1 MVIFSRRLSEVF
13 SIVGLITSFF
23 SLFLFFPALIGY
35 LYSEPIWTDFIILGI
50 LFFAFGII
58 IFTLFKKTKSYP
70 QSSSELQAKD
80 GLTLV
85 LLVWILLSTISS
97 TPFLMFD
104 ENMSF
109 IRAFFEAVSGL
120 TTTGATIFSGLEL
133 MPKAILIWRAILQ
146 WLGGMGILVLTIAI
160 LPMFG
165 VGGMQIFRAEA
176 SGPMKDKKFTPR
188 IAETAK
194 ALWTIYVFLTLF
206 CCVGYWVA
214 GMELFDAL
222 AHAFTTVSIGGL
234 STYDESIG
242 FFNSFKIEAVAVF
255 FMLLAAMNFT
265 LHFAVLRSF
274 SLKAYLQSIEARY
287 FFSIIFISVAFIFLV
302 LLINFSDESSLST
315 IARITVFNVVS
326 IATTTG
332 YATTDYNLWPTI
344 TFSLMLLL
352 SCFTTCSG
360 STGGGVKLIRAII
373 MLKQARR
380 EILRTVHPHAIIP
393 IKIGNQT
400 VANRVILA
408 VLAFMFFYL
417 LTLVTA
423 FLLLTST
430 GLSAGASIS
439 AALACL
445 NNLGPA
451 LFELGPSAN
460 YGILSD
466 IQLSILSV
474 VMLLG
479 RLELLTIFVFF
490 SVSFWKS

>member
-1 MVIFSRRLSEVF
+1 MTIIPARLSEVF
-13 SIVGLITSFF
+13 SVVGLITSFF
-23 SLFLFFPALIGY
+23 SLFLFLPAGVGY
-35 LYSEPIWTDFIILGI
+35 FYSEIIWSDFLILGI
-50 LFFAFGII
+50 LFFAFGLI
-58 IFTLFKKTKSYP
+58 IFNVFKKTKSHP
-70 QSSSELQAKD
+70 QSSSELQPKD
-80 GLTLV
+80 GL
-85 LLVWILLSTISS
+85 LLVVFVWLLLSIISS
-97 TPFLMFD
+97 IPFLLYD
-104 ENMSF
+104 ESLTF

-120 TTTGATIFSGLEL
+120 TTTGATIFSGLDE
-133 MPKAILIWRAILQ
+133 MSRAILIWRAILQ

-160 LPMFG
+160 LPMLG
-165 VGGMQIFRAEA
+165 VGGMQIFRAES

-194 ALWTIYVFLTLF
+194 ALWTIYIFLTLF
-206 CCVGYWVA
+206 CSLGYWIA
-214 GMELFDAL
+214 GMNLFDAF

-234 STYDESIG
+234 STHDQSIG
-242 FFNSFKIEAVAVF
+242 FYNSFQIESVAIF
-255 FMLLAAMNFT
+255 FMLLAGLNFT
-265 LHFAVLRSF
+265 LHFAAFRSL
-274 SLKAYLQSIEARY
+274 SLSVYLHSIEARY
-287 FFSIIFISVAFIFLV
+287 FFVIITVSAAFVFFV
-302 LLINFSDESSLST
+302 LLMMPSDSIGLIE
-315 IARITVFNVVS
+315 IARFSIFNVVS

-332 YATTDYNLWPTI
+332 YATADYNLWPTI
-344 TFSLMLLL
+344 AFSLMLLL

-360 STGGGVKLIRAII
+360 STGGGVKLIRIII
-373 MLKQARR
+373 MFKQAKR

-393 IKIGNQT
+393 IKIGGQT

-423 FLLLTST
+423 FLLLTAT

-460 YGILSD
+460 YGILSEV
-466 IQLSILSV
+466 QLSILAAA
-474 VMLLG
+474 MLLG

-490 SVSFWKS
+490 STSFWKS

>member
-1 MVIFSRRLSEVF
+1 M
-13 SIVGLITSFF
+13 T
-23 SLFLFFPALIGY
+23 
-35 LYSEPIWTDFIILGI
+35 LGI
-50 LFFAFGII
+50 LFFAFGIL
-58 IFTLFKKTKSYP
+58 IFIFFKKTRSYS
-70 QSSSELQAKD
+70 QNSSELQAKD

-85 LLVWILLSTISS
+85 LLVWVLLSMISS

-109 IRAFFEAVSGL
+109 VRAFFEAVSGL

-206 CCVGYWVA
+206 CCIGYWVA
-214 GMELFDAL
+214 GMDLFDAL

-242 FFNSFKIEAVAVF
+242 FFNSFKIEAVAVL

-287 FFSIIFISVAFIFLV
+287 FFSIIFVSVTLIFFV
-302 LLINFSDESSLST
+302 LLIYSSKESSLFT
-315 IARITVFNVVS
+315 IARLAIFNVVS

-332 YATTDYNLWPTI
+332 YVTTDYNLWPTI

-393 IKIGNQT
+393 IKIGES
-400 VANRVILA
+400 VVGNRVVLA

-417 LTLVTA
+417 LTMLVT
-423 FLLLTST
+423 FLLLTAS
-430 GLSAGASIS
+430 GMSAGTSIS
-439 AALACL
+439 ATLACL

-451 LFELGPSAN
+451 LFELGPSSN
-460 YGILSD
+460 YGQLNNFQLLILAAA
-466 IQLSILSV
+466 
-474 VMLLG
+474 MLLG

-490 SVSFWKS
+490 SYAFWKA